1 MLVDV
6 EVQAGGLVPILES
19 STPPMD
25 ATVGELKISSQAEMK
40 YKQAALVIDPYS
52 SRGFIFPR
60 RVFSSEDC
68 NKVMVP
74 YS

>member
-19 STPPMD
+19 STPPMH

-40 YKQAALVIDPYS
+40 MYKQAVLVIDPYS
-52 SRGFIFPR
+52 SRGFIFP
-60 RVFSSEDC
+60 EE
-68 NKVMVP
+68 
-74 YS
+74 YSLPKIVTE